1 MSLAIGIQSMKFIS
15 AVSTAVISVSLL
27 FISSGA
33 EARNRW
39 FLAGEILEGDQTVA
53 VFARPIDRSGA
64 IRRYQRRSTD
74 SDRHH
79 VLRAD
84 CSNRNVIIYG
94 EAMPVRQGSISEAEL
109 GIVCR

>member
-1 MSLAIGIQSMKFIS
+1 MKF
-15 AVSTAVISVSLL
+15 VSTISSSVVSVSLL
-27 FISSGA
+27 FVSSDV

-39 FLAGEILEGDQTVA
+39 FFAGEILEGDQTVA

-94 EAMPVRQGSISEAEL
+94 EAMSVRQGSISEAEL